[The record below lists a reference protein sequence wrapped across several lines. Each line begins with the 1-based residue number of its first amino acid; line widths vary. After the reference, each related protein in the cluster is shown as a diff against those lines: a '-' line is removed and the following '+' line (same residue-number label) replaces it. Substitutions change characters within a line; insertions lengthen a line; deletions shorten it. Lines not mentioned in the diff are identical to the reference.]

1 MDEILCNSWI
11 FFWCSQLLF
20 GLGTTTVTLLE
31 NEERTGGSAYGV
43 WWKKA
48 KRIVSYFISVT
59 SYVWGFVGLNFICLE
74 CLCWSEQNFMERTAF
89 VFSLPWIDFND
100 KNISVVISNLIPTI
114 EYRILRLISFA
125 FPSFRDQ
132 VTLSVLRYSNP
143 MSFIVFYLNKGI
155 QQ

>member
-1 MDEILCNSWI
+1 MDRILCNSWF

-20 GLGTTTVTLLE
+20 GLGTIAVALLE
-31 NEERTGGSAYGV
+31 NEERTGGSAYGA

-48 KRIVSYFISVT
+48 KRIVIYFISVT

-74 CLCWSEQNFMERTAF
+74 WLCWFEWNFMERTAF

-125 FPSFRDQ
+125 FPSFSDH
-132 VTLSVLRYSNP
+132 VTL
-143 MSFIVFYLNKGI
+143 I
-155 QQ
+155 